1 MGLVQM
7 DCAKPT
13 QWENHTMRQASLPIV
28 LLSLLCLAAHADT
41 FTWSGDTS
49 NRPTWNR
56 PVEGFGSLSGVGTDV
71 PYDVFTFS
79 VSITGAYDIEML
91 SSGDEDDPGPNP
103 GVSPSPTP
111 SSAPSWDG
119 YFLLYQNSFDP
130 NDQLTN
136 GVASDDDGPSSL
148 LPLIAG
154 VNLQAGT
161 PYFLITTGFG
171 NEDFG
176 PYTNQIRGDGTVND
190 IPEPGT
196 LALVGLGL
204 LGLVIRRRLRKA

>member
-1 MGLVQM
+1 
-7 DCAKPT
+7 
-13 QWENHTMRQASLPIV
+13 MRRANVLIV
-28 LLSLLCLAAHADT
+28 LLSLLSLAAHADT

-56 PVEGFGSLSGVGTDV
+56 PIEGFSSLSGVGTDV
-71 PYDVFTFS
+71 PYDVFTFW

-91 SSGDEDDPGPNP
+91 SSGDEGDPGPNP
-103 GVSPSPTP
+103 GVSPAPSPVG
-111 SSAPSWDG
+111 APSWDG

-130 NDQLTN
+130 NDQFTN
-136 GVASDDDGPSSL
+136 GLAGSDDGPIGL
-148 LPLIAG
+148 LPLISS
-154 VNLQAGT
+154 VNLQTGT
-161 PYFLITTGFG
+161 PYFLVTTGFG

-176 PYTNQIRGDGTVND
+176 PYTNQIRGDGSVND

-204 LGLVIRRRLRKA
+204 VGLVIRRRLRTA